1 MIALATP
8 LPSGGQ
14 LRHLAMEALF
24 FLSDSKKFK
33 HLYSLLPHLLQEIAP
48 FSYLVLA
55 ALMKEE
61 GLCEGSSNYDR
72 TQPSTL
78 SPTSKQGNGSGPHL
92 LSPST

>member
-1 MIALATP
+1 MITLATP

-14 LRHLAMEALF
+14 LRHLAMEAIF

-33 HLYSLLPHLLQEIAP
+33 HPYSLLPHLLQEIAP

-61 GLCEGSSNYDR
+61 GLCEGSSI
-72 TQPSTL
+72 TIELSPLQL